1 VNKRLEQ
8 ALQLVKTYF
17 EKTEAQR
24 QQVHTKPCLGNS
36 KIHKQT
42 HSHLDLNQLEHFACL
57 LLLSVIHIWIKEHE
71 RRKKIETTTTT
82 TTTRAINIS
91 NSQN

>member
-1 VNKRLEQ
+1 
-8 ALQLVKTYF
+8 
-17 EKTEAQR
+17 
-24 QQVHTKPCLGNS
+24 
-36 KIHKQT
+36 
-42 HSHLDLNQLEHFACL
+42 
-57 LLLSVIHIWIKEHE
+57 VIHIWIKEHE